1 MYYYPTFG
9 VIAILR
15 FNIILRRVI
24 MKIQMYADTIYGLQ
38 REIENL
44 RMDTNVK
51 IKSISYQ
58 FNTIEYFKNNKYY
71 AQATVEIE

>member
-1 MYYYPTFG
+1 
-9 VIAILR
+9 
-15 FNIILRRVI
+15 
-24 MKIQMYADTIYGLQ
+24 MKIQMYADTICGLQ

-44 RMDTNVK
+44 RMDSNVK
-51 IKSISYQ
+51 MKSISYQ

>member
-1 MYYYPTFG
+1 
-9 VIAILR
+9 
-15 FNIILRRVI
+15 
-24 MKIQMYADTIYGLQ
+24 MKIQMYAETICGLQ

-71 AQATVEIE
+71 AQATIEIE

>member
-1 MYYYPTFG
+1 
-9 VIAILR
+9 
-15 FNIILRRVI
+15 
-24 MKIQMYADTIYGLQ
+24 MKIQMYADTILGLQ

-58 FNTIEYFKNNKYY
+58 FNTIEYYKNNKYY

>member
-15 FNIILRRVI
+15 FNIILRRII
-24 MKIQMYADTIYGLQ
+24 MKIQMYADTIWGLQ

-58 FNTIEYFKNNKYY
+58 FNTIEYYKNNKYY

>member
-1 MYYYPTFG
+1 
-9 VIAILR
+9 
-15 FNIILRRVI
+15 
-24 MKIQMYADTIYGLQ
+24 MKIQMYAETIYGLQ

>member
-1 MYYYPTFG
+1 
-9 VIAILR
+9 
-15 FNIILRRVI
+15 
-24 MKIQMYADTIYGLQ
+24 MKIQMYADTIWGLQ

-44 RMDTNVK
+44 RMDSNVK

-71 AQATVEIE
+71 AQATIEIE

>member
-1 MYYYPTFG
+1 
-9 VIAILR
+9 
-15 FNIILRRVI
+15 
-24 MKIQMYADTIYGLQ
+24 MKIQMYAETIWGLQ

-44 RMDTNVK
+44 KMDTNVK

-58 FNTIEYFKNNKYY
+58 FNTIEYFKNNEYY

>member
-1 MYYYPTFG
+1 
-9 VIAILR
+9 
-15 FNIILRRVI
+15 
-24 MKIQMYADTIYGLQ
+24 MKIQMYAETICGLQ

-44 RMDTNVK
+44 RMDSNVK

>member
-15 FNIILRRVI
+15 FNIILRRII
-24 MKIQMYADTIYGLQ
+24 MKIQMYADTIWGLQ

-44 RMDTNVK
+44 RMDANVK

-71 AQATVEIE
+71 VQATVEIE